1 MHINITRKDSIK
13 LLSCLSACLISATSG
28 AQPYDEGEQGRFVIA
43 GYGDVKYEESDLQ
56 DSSAFSARFVPIFLF
71 SLNDKMHI
79 EAETEISLNE
89 AGETEVELEYADIHY
104 FLTDTTTVT
113 AGKFLLPFGQF
124 SANLHPS
131 WINRTPWTPGIYGS
145 HGSAQAMT
153 PLLPILSD
161 VGIAVQ
167 QTFYFSSQQKI
178 FLDLYVTNG
187 ARAEAHVDGDEI
199 VEDHAENEEVVDEHA
214 EAFPEVEFAA
224 TSGDNNKNK
233 AFGGRIAYAFLPAI
247 EVGASYYT
255 AKYDEEER
263 LNITAQG
270 MDINVIGSHYLI
282 RGEYISTETDGLEEA
297 DEHGEETINAFK
309 RNGWYLQGVLQ
320 AGQIWPQLGGTELV
334 VEYSKTNKF
343 SQAKR
348 WVAGLNYWLDPR
360 SVIKF
365 SYEDTDIE
373 EGDDDQRLAVQYSY
387 GF

>member
-1 MHINITRKDSIK
+1 M
-13 LLSCLSACLISATSG
+13 SAYLISAASL
-28 AQPYDEGEQGRFVIA
+28 AQPYDAGEQGRFVIA
-43 GYGDVKYEESDLQ
+43 GYGDVKYEESDLL

-71 SLNDKMHI
+71 SLNDKMHV

-124 SANLHPS
+124 SANFHPS

-167 QTFYFSSQQKI
+167 QTFFFTSQQKI

-187 ARAEAHVDGDEI
+187 ARAEAHNDGDEI
-199 VEDHAENEEVVDEHA
+199 IEDHAEDEEVVDEHT

-247 EVGASYYT
+247 EIGASYYT

-263 LNITAQG
+263 LSITAQG
-270 MDINVIGSHYLI
+270 MDINVIGSRYLI
-282 RGEYISTETDGLEEA
+282 RGEYILTETDGLEEA
-297 DEHGEETINAFK
+297 DEHAEETINAFK

-334 VEYSKTNKF
+334 VEYAKTNKF
-343 SQAKR
+343 AKAKR

-365 SYEDTDIE
+365 SYEETDIE